1 MTELWDRL
9 GQVRTSRLR
18 VEDGGTTRE
27 GSGTV
32 IIHRADPSV
41 IEWEERGSWRDAA
54 GHATAYHDRLRWR
67 LDVGAGVLS
76 LFHLRQG
83 ETHPIHLADLS
94 AGAEGRLVPA
104 LPHLCGDDTYLA
116 ELELPSGR
124 IELHWEVR
132 GPKKNYRVYRTYTLS

>member
-1 MTELWDRL
+1 MKELWDRL
-9 GQVRTSRLR
+9 GRVRTSRLR

-32 IIHRADPSV
+32 IIHRAGPSV
-41 IEWEERGSWRDAA
+41 VEWEERGSWRDAA
-54 GHATAYHDRLRWR
+54 GHATTYHDRLRWT
-67 LDVGAGVLS
+67 LDTSAGVLS

-116 ELELPSGR
+116 ALKVTDGTLELR
-124 IELHWEVR
+124 WDVQ
-132 GPKKNYRVYRTYTLS
+132 GPKKNYRMFRSYP